1 MLMNWTLPV
10 DRILDEW
17 LENNAAHG
25 RADTV
30 APVADVTDDGEMFR
44 IVMELPGVAKDG
56 LEIELTDDAIRV
68 RGQRPALSEKEKL
81 LVDGRHAG
89 RVFERQFTLG
99 REIDR
104 DKVNARLENGLLT
117 LTLPRRA
124 EVKPQRIQVETV

>member
-1 MLMNWTLPV
+1 MLMNCTLPV

-25 RADTV
+25 HADTM
-30 APVADVTDDGEMFR
+30 APVADVTDDGEVFR

-56 LEIELTDDAIRV
+56 LEIELKDDAIRV
-68 RGQRPALSEKEKL
+68 RGQRPAQPEKEKL

-124 EVKPQRIQVETV
+124 EVKPQRIQVETA